1 MNPNHDSKVP
11 MHNIKE
17 KKSPSCFPYLL
28 FAIVLVGAFFR
39 FYRLGERSV
48 WFDEV
53 ITYEDA
59 RIPYTFW
66 GRTHILYFTLVKFFL
81 FFGHS
86 EFWLRLTSAL
96 FGILGI
102 VAVYHAGKAVFN
114 DRRIGLLSALFIALS
129 RIHIH
134 FSQDARYYTGIFFFS
149 ALSLYLFANFLN
161 KRSIVSLIL
170 LPIVGLGSFLIHPV
184 TLVFT
189 GILLAWIP
197 FSLIVTRTGRAILK
211 DGFIFLRAPFL
222 RSGKEREKGKSKKT
236 TDPGDSHGMLYAL
249 ARKRILLL
257 LFVIPLVLFGGWCG
271 WKIAHIVMYYM
282 KQIQWFKAKTVGVS
296 PTFQFFFYDH
306 FIYYGQLLRPTGLLG
321 KYLLFYF
328 ILFSL
333 VGYGRA
339 LVKHFSFTSFSL
351 FCIGISFVLLF
362 SVSIGQSYD
371 AKYVFYLFPGH
382 VICLMYG
389 FVSLIDALCRMFS
402 KRFKASPLFVTI
414 PLYALF
420 LLPHVYKDYLVI
432 RSYYQWKDANI
443 KGAVQY
449 VSSRWEPNDTIA
461 AYGLT
466 QGAVRYYVERLGL
479 PSSRYFQL
487 KHEKGDGT
495 RSIQILLKGAKENGN
510 IWYIFGWPHDIPG
523 RLKDWIEKN
532 FELSLRLVNKPLEPQ
547 YDATLWKWKYKDRFL
562 SDETQVDLAFSL
574 TPIPE
579 GSPDGRAGWMK
590 SENEIYVFH
599 TMDAVMSYI
608 GPETDLPS
616 SFSLNLLIDGKS
628 VSLLTR
634 QGDPSSAH
642 LETVIPLTSG
652 ARKLEIQLKSPE
664 QGKTGSS
671 LAFRLRSTNV
681 GKKFLYA
688 VEYDSASSTYDIESK
703 TEKDLSYVF
712 APYNSFTSYDLSLEE
727 SGQYLFNL
735 KAKNDA
741 PGPILYQIEM
751 DDVPVGIVSFFKGD
765 DSWDKKMFPVSLS
778 GGRHILSIYFIS
790 DIYTGEQKKAG
801 DNDSFIS
808 YISLEK
814 IRTPGT
820 IPDQRVAFPGDS
832 LVPISQFIP
841 GDRVSLTEQ
850 GGKGWQAVGLS
861 NFRNDKIRE
870 SGKEFDCLYAE
881 VPPDSPGGGFAS
893 PAIPVQPGQLIY
905 FTIKGRSG
913 DLGNHSANVLVEFR
927 DRDLKKL
934 GASWINAQGIWSDN
948 PGTKFICFRQAPLG
962 VQYIVIYLSV
972 YPNSVRP
979 YKIPGHVWFYDF
991 QSDVKLTKT
1000 F

>member
-1 MNPNHDSKVP
+1 MNLNRNSQEP

-114 DRRIGLLSALFIALS
+114 DKRIGLLSALFIALS
-129 RIHIH
+129 RVNIH
-134 FSQDARYYTGIFFFS
+134 FSQDARYYTGMFFFS
-149 ALSLYLFANFLN
+149 ALSIFLFANFLN
-161 KRSIVSLIL
+161 KKSLISL
-170 LPIVGLGSFLIHPV
+170 LFLPIVCFANFLTHP
-184 TLVFT
+184 TSLVFS
-189 GILLAWIP
+189 GLILAWIP
-197 FSLIVTRTGRAILK
+197 VSLVITPSGRSLIKKGWIFWRSRILPTGV
-211 DGFIFLRAPFL
+211 G
-222 RSGKEREKGKSKKT
+222 REKGKRKISKIQDGTQRDIGK
-236 TDPGDSHGMLYAL
+236 
-249 ARKRILLL
+249 KRMAKIAIIFFFILGF
-257 LFVIPLVLFGGWCG
+257 LFSGWCG
-271 WKIAHIVMYYM
+271 WKIAHIVMYYI

-389 FVSLIDALCRMFS
+389 FVSLIDVSCRMFS
-402 KRFKASPLFVTI
+402 KWFKASPLFVTI
-414 PLYALF
+414 PLYAVF

-449 VSSRWEPNDTIA
+449 VSCHWEPNDTIA

-466 QGAVRYYVERLGL
+466 QGAVRYYVERHGL
-479 PSSRYFQL
+479 PSSRYSQL
-487 KHEKGDGT
+487 KREKGDGT
-495 RSIQILLKGAKENGN
+495 RSIQILLKGAKDNGN
-510 IWYIFGWPHDIPG
+510 IWYIFGWPRDIPG
-523 RLKDWIEKN
+523 KLKNWVEKH
-532 FELSLRLVNKPLEPQ
+532 FELVVRYTNKINEPE

-562 SDETQVDLAFSL
+562 SDETQVDLAFPL

-579 GSPDGRAGWMK
+579 GSPDGRAGWMQ

-616 SFSLNLLIDGKS
+616 SFSLNLLVDGKP
-628 VSLLTR
+628 VSLLKR

-642 LETVIPLTSG
+642 LETVIPLTIG
-652 ARKLEIQLKSPE
+652 ARKLQIHLKSNHQE
-664 QGKTGSS
+664 KTGSS
-671 LAFRLRSTNV
+671 LAFRLRSSNV

-688 VEYDSASSTYDIESK
+688 VEYDSSSSTYDIESK

-727 SGQYLFNL
+727 SGQYLFTL

-741 PGPILYQIEM
+741 PGPILYQIEV
-751 DDVPVGIVSFFKGD
+751 DDAPVGIVSFFKGD
-765 DSWDKKMFPVSLS
+765 DSWDTKMFPVSLS
-778 GGRHILSIYFIS
+778 GGHHILSIYFIS

-801 DNDSFIS
+801 DNDSFLS

-820 IPDQRVAFPGDS
+820 IPDQRVAFPRDS

-841 GDRVSLTEQ
+841 GNRVSLTEQ

-861 NFRNDKIRE
+861 NSRNDRIRE

-905 FTIKGRSG
+905 FTLKGRSG

-948 PGTKFICFRQAPLG
+948 PGTKFVCFRQAPLG

-979 YKIPGHVWFYDF
+979 YKIPGQVWFYDF